1 MSETDA
7 RAFLSYAQN
16 REDYHLAL
24 LLAEVAEG
32 FYVDVGGGHAIADN
46 VSFWFYERGWRGIVV
61 EPQAEI
67 ARAYG
72 RVRPRDVVAE
82 ALCGRTEGEADFFQA
97 DRFHGLSTTLAQ
109 HAETAAAAGVT
120 SSRLR
125 RPMTTL
131 AALCAAHAPE
141 RIDFLKVD
149 VEGAEAEVLA
159 GNDWQRFRPRV
170 VVMEAVAPWT
180 MADRSEDFAPILAAA
195 GYRDVF
201 FDGLNRFYLRE
212 EDAGLAARLPREA
225 APWDAMRHLGEY
237 GPAHIDPAHP
247 DHGLAIRLDPAIFA
261 RLNALE
267 PEALTALLPAGVPHD
282 CPTTRFALGRI
293 ATLFD
298 GGYVVEEVSA

>member
-1 MSETDA
+1 MSDQDA

-16 REDYHLAL
+16 REDYHLSL
-24 LLAEVAEG
+24 LLTDVAEG

-67 ARAYG
+67 ARAY
-72 RVRPRDVVAE
+72 RHVRPRDVVVE
-82 ALCGRTEGEADFFQA
+82 ALCGRSVGEADFYQA
-97 DRFHGLSTTLAQ
+97 DRFHGLSTTLPR
-109 HAETAAAAGVT
+109 HAEAAAAAGV
-120 SSRLR
+120 SSARLK

-131 AALCAAHAPE
+131 AALCEAHAPG

-159 GNDWQRFRPRV
+159 GNDWTRFRPRV
-170 VVMEAVAPWT
+170 VVLEAVAPWT
-180 MADRSEDFAPILAAA
+180 MADSSADFAPLLAAA

-212 EDAGLAARLPREA
+212 EDAALAARLPAEA

-237 GPAHIDPAHP
+237 GPAHLDPAHP
-247 DHGLAIRLDPAIFA
+247 DHALAARLDPGLFP
-261 RLNALE
+261 RLNALDRAALAAAL
-267 PEALTALLPAGVPHD
+267 PEGLSPDSEATRAALA
-282 CPTTRFALGRI
+282 RI

-298 GGYVVEEVSA
+298 GGYVVEEA

>member
-16 REDYHLAL
+16 REDYHL
-24 LLAEVAEG
+24 
-32 FYVDVGGGHAIADN
+32 DVGGGHAIADN

-67 ARAYG
+67 ARAY
-72 RVRPRDVVAE
+72 RHVRPRDVVVE
-82 ALCGRTEGEADFFQA
+82 VLCGRSVGEADFYQA
-97 DRFHGLSTTLAQ
+97 DRFHGLSTTLPR
-109 HAETAAAAGVT
+109 HAEAAAAAGV
-120 SSRLR
+120 SSARLK

-131 AALCAAHAPE
+131 AALCEAHAPG

-159 GNDWQRFRPRV
+159 GNDWTRFRPRV
-170 VVMEAVAPWT
+170 VVLEAVAPWT
-180 MADRSEDFAPILAAA
+180 MADSSADFAPLLASA

-212 EDAGLAARLPREA
+212 EDAALAARLPAEA

-237 GPAHIDPAHP
+237 GPAHLDPAHP
-247 DHGLAIRLDPAIFA
+247 DHALAARLDPGLFP
-261 RLNALE
+261 RLNGLDPAMLAAAL
-267 PEALTALLPAGVPHD
+267 PEGMSPDSEATRAALA
-282 CPTTRFALGRI
+282 RI
-293 ATLFD
+293 AALFD
-298 GGYVVEEVSA
+298 GGYVVEEA